1 MHPCRTVCP
10 LYVHTS
16 GFTCKVRPSRNC
28 HCYYS
33 HERSLWQP
41 TLHTFSSNDRSAC
54 ICHPRG
60 LTFMW
65 LGVLRFISSDIKQSS
80 KPTPFVLFLLF
91 ISVFTA
97 LSTIFHSMN
106 SPYYSLFSHCSSS
119 LFFCHTGEESQR
131 RRVCEE
137 SERKKE
143 KSQVNQL

>member
-16 GFTCKVRPSRNC
+16 GFTCKVRCSRNC

-65 LGVLRFISSDIKQSS
+65 LGVLRFISPDIKQSS
-80 KPTPFVLFLLF
+80 KAHPICSLLIVYFCLYSSFNYISFHELSLLFSVFSLFLQSFFL
-91 ISVFTA
+91 
-97 LSTIFHSMN
+97 
-106 SPYYSLFSHCSSS
+106 PYW
-119 LFFCHTGEESQR
+119 GG
-131 RRVCEE
+131 E
-137 SERKKE
+137 SEE
-143 KSQVNQL
+143 KSV